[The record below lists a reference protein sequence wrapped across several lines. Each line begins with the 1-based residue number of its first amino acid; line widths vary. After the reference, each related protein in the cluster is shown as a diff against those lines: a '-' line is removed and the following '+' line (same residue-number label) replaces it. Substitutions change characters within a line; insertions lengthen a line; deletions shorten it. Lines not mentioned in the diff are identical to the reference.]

1 MPPRKRAEPKPP
13 TPDAPAAEQQG
24 DETLPTE
31 TVPPA
36 DADAGATTPAPVDP
50 PAEASPPDDKPTK
63 SDLQE
68 VEQPCPICFPNG
80 WADGAFSHG
89 CEHGTWIRDT

>member
-13 TPDAPAAEQQG
+13 APETPDASQQG
-24 DETLPTE
+24 DETLPTAS
-31 TVPPA
+31 TGSG
-36 DADAGATTPAPVDP
+36 DTTPADT
-50 PAEASPPDDKPTK
+50 PAGSPKPDDKPTK

-68 VEQPCPICFPNG
+68 VEQPCSICFPNG

-89 CEHGTWIRDT
+89 CEHGTWIRDNT